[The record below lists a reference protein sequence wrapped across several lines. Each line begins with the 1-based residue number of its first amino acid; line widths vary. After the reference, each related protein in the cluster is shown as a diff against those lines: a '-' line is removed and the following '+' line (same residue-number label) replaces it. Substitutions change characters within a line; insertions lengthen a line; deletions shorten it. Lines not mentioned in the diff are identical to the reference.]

1 MPVWLPKT
9 DYVTPPAPDQT
20 PSQTGAPARIAALD
34 LIRGVAVLGILAVNI
49 AGFAG
54 PIDTTDSP
62 ALAPTTMAGHAS
74 LASEAS
80 FAFVFLVFEGKMR
93 ALFSLLFGASML
105 LFIERTEARGADGN
119 VLQARRLGWLACFG
133 YLHYV
138 LLWWGDIL
146 FNYAVCGFFALMLRR
161 LSLRALAIAGFGG
174 FAAWHL
180 WGAMDTLPTVLAEE
194 HVRQGTASA
203 AEHAATLRDL
213 AATHWRIARD
223 LAQAHLGF
231 AAMAAAKWR
240 SAAGW
245 PLVVTLYTIGE
256 TLPLML
262 LGMALHGSGFFNGL
276 WPRRRVVALAG
287 LGITLGLVWTLALLG
302 WAAPRH
308 FPPLAMPYILS
319 YWAGPEHLA
328 GALGLAAL
336 LVLAT
341 PRMASSAL
349 GARLAA
355 TGRMAFSNY
364 LATSMVMCWVFYGW
378 GLGLE
383 GRVSP
388 LAQMALVV
396 GGWGL
401 MLGWSKPWLEHFRQ
415 GPLEWAWRSLTQ
427 GRVMGFRR
435 G

>member
-1 MPVWLPKT
+1 MTASP
-9 DYVTPPAPDQT
+9 
-20 PSQTGAPARIAALD
+20 PSQPYIPIARTPRIAALD

-62 ALAPTTMAGHAS
+62 ALSPMALAGHAPF
-74 LASEAS
+74 AGEAS
-80 FAFVFLVFEGKMR
+80 FAAVFLIFEGKMR
-93 ALFSLLFGASML
+93 ALFSMLFGASMC
-105 LFIERTEARGADGN
+105 LFIERADGRGRYGEG
-119 VLQARRLGWLACFG
+119 LQLRRLLWLGCFG

-146 FNYAVCGFFALMLRR
+146 FDYAVCGVFALMLRR
-161 LSLRALAIAGFGG
+161 LSPRALVIAGLGG

-180 WGAMDTLPTVLAEE
+180 WGVADTWPTILAEE
-194 HVRQGTASA
+194 HLRLGTASA
-203 AEHAATLRDL
+203 TEHASVLRDL
-213 AATHWRIARD
+213 TATHSRITRD
-223 LAQAHLGF
+223 LAQTQLGF
-231 AAMAAAKWR
+231 AANAAAKLR
-240 SAAGW
+240 LAPFW

-262 LGMALHGSGFFNGL
+262 LGMALYASGFFTGA
-276 WPRRRVVALAG
+276 WPRRRMLALAG
-287 LGITLGLVWTLALLG
+287 GGLAIGLIWALALLG
-302 WAAPRH
+302 WALPRH

-319 YWAGPEHLA
+319 YWAGSEHLA

-341 PRMASSAL
+341 PRMAASAL

-355 TGRMAFSNY
+355 AGRMAFSNY
-364 LATSMVMCWVFYGW
+364 LATSMVMCWVFYDW

-388 LAQMALVV
+388 MGQMALVV
-396 GGWGL
+396 AGWAV
-401 MLGWSKPWLEHFRQ
+401 MLGWSRFWLTHFAQ
-415 GPLEWAWRSLTQ
+415 GPLEWVWRSLTE
-427 GRVMGFRR
+427 GRVMRFRR